1 MNRHRR
7 DRTHRRATAAER
19 RLRAVLIGQFAAQG
33 AFRCLLAASPFH
45 RLLLPS
51 TAFKLPFNE
60 MPASATSCPHWS
72 SCSTRGFHR
81 LSAAFLLPFHH
92 LFTAFK
98 LPQLPATA
106 FPLIPSTAFHYYL
119 PLLSTACKFGF
130 RAQVLRDLF
139 KQILFT
145 IGKFLD
151 PAGEC
156 AGAPPVF
163 QPGLSL
169 LSLVLTPVFCLLSA
183 VSCLVSFGSRLSPL
197 FPRFSPLAC
206 PPLACPASSL
216 QWPIRCPG
224 PGRVAHCNSIALSHP
239 SCSDVVQY
247 AMNIEMNI
255 ETLRNAQRNAC
266 GRGR

>member
-1 MNRHRR
+1 MRCQ
-7 DRTHRRATAAER
+7 R
-19 RLRAVLIGQFAAQG
+19 RLRAVLIGQVAAQE
-33 AFRCLLAASPFH
+33 ASI
-45 RLLLPS
+45 
-51 TAFKLPFNE
+51 
-60 MPASATSCPHWS
+60 
-72 SCSTRGFHR
+72 
-81 LSAAFLLPFHH
+81 AFLLPFCC
-92 LFTAFK
+92 LSTIFS
-98 LPQLPATA
+98 LPSNCLNYLP
-106 FPLIPSTAFHYYL
+106 LHFHYYL